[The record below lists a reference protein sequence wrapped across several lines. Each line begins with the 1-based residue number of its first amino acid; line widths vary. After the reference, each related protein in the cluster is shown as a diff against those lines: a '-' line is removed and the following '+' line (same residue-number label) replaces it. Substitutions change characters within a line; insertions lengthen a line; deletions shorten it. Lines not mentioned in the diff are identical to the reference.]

1 MTNIIKKGILFVV
14 MIAYGLFSYAK
25 DMKVKQA
32 RLIQTI
38 NSNWTFNYYPSGK
51 LSEEISNKEFDDSK
65 WSAIAVPH
73 TWQTYET
80 TRELHPYICAASERV
95 APYWWNGWGWYRKSF
110 TISEKLRD
118 KRIIV
123 EFDGVQKYSKVYIN
137 GHLLGEHK
145 GGYTSFYFDLT
156 PYISFEQENVLS
168 VAVSNRRDD
177 KFGTIPPSTAGNFNI
192 YGGIYRDVR
201 LVVTD
206 KIHIPYQGSYKHEG
220 GTFITTP
227 TVTKDRASVNVKT
240 FVKNGTAQTE
250 KITVKTYLTNEK
262 NDIIASANKQETIL
276 AQTLACISQDF
287 DKIENPILWEPSN
300 PYLYKVFSE
309 VYAGDKLVDT
319 YESPLGFRFY
329 RWDYNENVLYLNGK
343 KIHIHG
349 TNRHQEYPWLGDAM
363 PKWLSKRDMDDI
375 RYGLNHNFMRT
386 GHYPN
391 DPFIYDYN
399 DKNGIIT
406 VEEVPN
412 IKPINY
418 DEEVQEWN
426 EREMIRRD
434 RNHPSILFW
443 SVGNETKDAA
453 DSKWVIE
460 EDTTRFIHE
469 RKTEGYGNHVNHTA
483 KNLDMENLLRVTIRG
498 WYNKDVKNLEPMNGQ
513 NVFKSGQQAGT
524 EEWQHKMARIQDGSI
539 RGRIDGNIVA
549 WLYEDHGCDRIYKN
563 SPLKH
568 VNAKGWVDMYRV
580 PKYMYYLWQANYL
593 DKPMAF
599 IHPHHWREQYLGQ
612 KKNIQVDSNCDVVEL
627 FVNGK
632 SIGQQYPS
640 KANFHT
646 VEFKDVLIE
655 RGDISVIGIKNN
667 IKTEYKLT
675 MASKPHQIVLTADY
689 EDFYADRTGIA
700 IIKAD
705 IVDEKGTHVYGAT
718 NSLKWE
724 VLGEGQLV
732 GADLYETD
740 IDKNSALYGAGYIDV
755 PVSNVIRTT
764 DKVGTITVKVTSPG
778 LQDATLILRSQ
789 KKKDSCWWL
798 TEKQLNGSGRENIK
812 RDTTF
817 KEKVEYLEEIKNI
830 ISPEFIQANNKN
842 EYRKK
847 IQQFIVKNNPTLDK
861 KALEFPYLLK
871 RMTEYIVNTKGELT
885 EDDYNFVARRYN
897 DCRMLARVIE
907 SRNFHPEYMQ
917 SLRNHYAN
925 TIITKGEMLD
935 VSKEILLMNK
945 VSRELRIVKVWDKA
959 RMGNE
964 ISYERT
970 LYYYKTAIN
979 KIDDILSNF
988 YSDYKSL
995 DKTDKKRIIKY
1006 LYKINPQLDQKEI
1019 DSNYVIP
1026 YDTFIAI
1033 PEYDFLK
1040 KTCTNQ

>member
-1 MTNIIKKGILFVV
+1 M
-14 MIAYGLFSYAK
+14 
-25 DMKVKQA
+25 
-32 RLIQTI
+32 
-38 NSNWTFNYYPSGK
+38 
-51 LSEEISNKEFDDSK
+51 
-65 WSAIAVPH
+65 
-73 TWQTYET
+73 
-80 TRELHPYICAASERV
+80 
-95 APYWWNGWGWYRKSF
+95 
-110 TISEKLRD
+110 
-118 KRIIV
+118 
-123 EFDGVQKYSKVYIN
+123 
-137 GHLLGEHK
+137 
-145 GGYTSFYFDLT
+145 
-156 PYISFEQENVLS
+156 
-168 VAVSNRRDD
+168 
-177 KFGTIPPSTAGNFNI
+177 
-192 YGGIYRDVR
+192 
-201 LVVTD
+201 
-206 KIHIPYQGSYKHEG
+206 
-220 GTFITTP
+220 
-227 TVTKDRASVNVKT
+227 
-240 FVKNGTAQTE
+240 
-250 KITVKTYLTNEK
+250 
-262 NDIIASANKQETIL
+262 
-276 AQTLACISQDF
+276 
-287 DKIENPILWEPSN
+287 
-300 PYLYKVFSE
+300 
-309 VYAGDKLVDT
+309 
-319 YESPLGFRFY
+319 
-329 RWDYNENVLYLNGK
+329 
-343 KIHIHG
+343 
-349 TNRHQEYPWLGDAM
+349 
-363 PKWLSKRDMDDI
+363 
-375 RYGLNHNFMRT
+375 
-386 GHYPN
+386 
-391 DPFIYDYN
+391 
-399 DKNGIIT
+399 
-406 VEEVPN
+406 
-412 IKPINY
+412 
-418 DEEVQEWN
+418 
-426 EREMIRRD
+426 
-434 RNHPSILFW
+434 
-443 SVGNETKDAA
+443 
-453 DSKWVIE
+453 
-460 EDTTRFIHE
+460 
-469 RKTEGYGNHVNHTA
+469 
-483 KNLDMENLLRVTIRG
+483 
-498 WYNKDVKNLEPMNGQ
+498 
-513 NVFKSGQQAGT
+513 
-524 EEWQHKMARIQDGSI
+524 
-539 RGRIDGNIVA
+539 
-549 WLYEDHGCDRIYKN
+549 
-563 SPLKH
+563 
-568 VNAKGWVDMYRV
+568 
-580 PKYMYYLWQANYL
+580 
-593 DKPMAF
+593 
-599 IHPHHWREQYLGQ
+599 
-612 KKNIQVDSNCDVVEL
+612 
-627 FVNGK
+627 
-632 SIGQQYPS
+632 
-640 KANFHT
+640 
-646 VEFKDVLIE
+646 LIE